1 MTEFTPILTTPE
13 RIDADFPSAPLLV
26 EDLDEYG
33 VVTDSRVALLRA
45 GPVDGRQSLT
55 HEEEER
61 DVVLHGIRRRLVVD
75 NGQFWIS
82 NSLFDH
88 PAAYYLPVL
97 KCFHAIPT
105 ETHTI
110 PFRELEAGM
119 ILCGQQHA
127 YVLNKIHLYQI
138 FFFVLDCCVI
148 GWPEDRSVVGGWSEN
163 RDVIAVSRGTNVDG
177 LIGEPD
183 DADGLVHILVE
194 RVDDFIL
201 K

>member
-26 EDLDEYG
+26 EDLDEHG
-33 VVTDSRVALLRA
+33 VVTDSRVAMLRV
-45 GPVDGRQSLT
+45 GSVDDCRSLT
-55 HEEEER
+55 HEEER

-82 NSLFDH
+82 NSLYAH

-97 KCFHAIPT
+97 KCVHTTPT

-127 YVLNKIHLYQI
+127 YVHNKIHMYQI
-138 FFFVLDCCVI
+138 FLFVLDCCVI
-148 GWPEDRSVVGGWSEN
+148 GWPKDRT
-163 RDVIAVSRGTNVDG
+163 VIAVSTGTDVDG

-183 DADGLVHILVE
+183 DDDGMVHILVE
-194 RVDDFIL
+194 RVDDFVL